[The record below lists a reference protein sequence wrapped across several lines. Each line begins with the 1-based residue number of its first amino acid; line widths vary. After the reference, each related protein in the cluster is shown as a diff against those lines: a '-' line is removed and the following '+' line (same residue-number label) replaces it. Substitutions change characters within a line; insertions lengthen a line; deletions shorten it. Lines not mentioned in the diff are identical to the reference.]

1 MAKLQYLYSSEF
13 KETHDVPEHNHSC
26 WELIYY
32 SRAQGKTYYS
42 KQEKSTRMPTDFSR
56 KDISLNEA
64 FTFSDNTFV
73 IIPPNIVHDE
83 HTVGSANIISIGF
96 HLEDEVETEIEKL
109 VLYTNTDLDFSVW
122 KYIKLIKKE
131 FFEKNYRY
139 KPMLDCLTRE
149 LLIHLSRLKRG
160 KNTGS
165 GIDYIVRYLDEY
177 YMTDINIDDLAKTHG
192 FSPSHFRLIFKNKV
206 NLSPKQYILNK
217 RLEKIKE
224 DLSNSR
230 LPLSQIAYENGFPD
244 YYQFSAFFKKK
255 TGVSPKDFRKATFS
269 DSLGDEEI

>member
-1 MAKLQYLYSSEF
+1 
-13 KETHDVPEHNHSC
+13 
-26 WELIYY
+26 
-32 SRAQGKTYYS
+32 
-42 KQEKSTRMPTDFSR
+42 MPTDFSR